1 MIVIKELIY
10 FMFALFLL
18 IVLMC
23 LLIWSGWLLNT
34 LCKELL
40 DMDVITILRTR
51 SRERKNGQNKNKTE

>member
-40 DMDVITILRTR
+40 DMDIVEILKTRTK
-51 SRERKNGQNKNKTE
+51 EKKK

>member
-1 MIVIKELIY
+1 MLIVKELIY

-40 DMDVITILRTR
+40 DVDVITILRTR
-51 SRERKNGQNKNKTE
+51 SKEKKK

>member
-40 DMDVITILRTR
+40 DMDVITILKTRTK
-51 SRERKNGQNKNKTE
+51 EKKNDKSE